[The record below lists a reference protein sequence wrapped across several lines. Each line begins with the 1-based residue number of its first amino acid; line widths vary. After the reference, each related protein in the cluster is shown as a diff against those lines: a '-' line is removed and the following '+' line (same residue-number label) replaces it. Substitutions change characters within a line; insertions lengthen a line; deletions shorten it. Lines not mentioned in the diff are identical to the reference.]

1 MQRRKEWSEK
11 EFDLQLYESM
21 DAEGKMAWRAVFGL
35 PDMLKK
41 DNSSANIEQNAEGD
55 D

>member
-1 MQRRKEWSEK
+1 MQSRKEWSEK
-11 EFDLQLYESM
+11 EFDLKLYESM
-21 DAEGKMAWRAVFGL
+21 DAEGKRAWRAVFGL